1 MDQFARVPCSWG
13 YFKQEYW
20 SWLPCP
26 PPGDLPY
33 PGIKP
38 RSPAL
43 QADSLPSKPP
53 GKPKNIRVSSLSLLQ
68 GNFPTQEL
76 IWGLLHCRRILN
88 QLSYQGSPQKHTTLY
103 KIDKNKIL
111 LYSTRTYI
119 QYVLHCLPEFAQ
131 IHILRV
137 RDVFNN
143 CILCQPLLVL
153 PSIFSSIRV
162 FSKGSSH

>member
-1 MDQFARVPCSWG
+1 MIQMYKTEIDTKKQKTNLWSSKGEGEGHLGLTDTHCCSVLVSRLCPVLCDLMDQFARVPCSWG
-13 YFKQEYW
+13 YFRQEYW

-76 IWGLLHCRRILN
+76 IWSLLHCRRILN
-88 QLSYQGSPQKHTTLY
+88 QLSYQGSPQKHT
-103 KIDKNKIL
+103 I
-111 LYSTRTYI
+111 
-119 QYVLHCLPEFAQ
+119 
-131 IHILRV
+131 
-137 RDVFNN
+137 
-143 CILCQPLLVL
+143 
-153 PSIFSSIRV
+153 
-162 FSKGSSH
+162 